1 MKLFHLSDLHLGKR
15 LNEYPLRDDQHYILK
30 QVLKMMDAE
39 KPDALIIAG
48 DVYDKSVPPADAVTL
63 FDDFL
68 YELAQRQMP
77 TLIVSGNHDS
87 PERLSFGSRLMEHEQ
102 IYMSRVFDGHTSKVS
117 FTDEHGPVN
126 FYLLPFVKPVNV
138 RSALLDDYPEEA
150 AAISSYTDALR
161 AAIRHMD
168 VDESERNVL
177 VAHQFV
183 TGAKTS
189 ESENTYV
196 GGLDNVDVDVFDPFD
211 YVALGHLHSPQRV
224 SRDTVRYCGTPL
236 KYSVSEADQE
246 KSVTVI
252 ELREK
257 GTVDLRFLP
266 LIPLRDLRK
275 IRGTYQELTLRD
287 TYQNTNTDDFLHIT
301 LTDEQDIPYAVDKLR
316 NIYPHLIQLSY
327 DNLRTRNTQELKAT
341 EDAVVLTP
349 SDLFEQFFET
359 QNNQPMSDDQRA
371 YLQSVIEKIWE
382 DAS

>member
-1 MKLFHLSDLHLGKR
+1 MKLFHVSDLHLGKR
-15 LNEYPLRDDQHYILK
+15 LNEYSLRDDQRHILT
-30 QVLKMMDAE
+30 QILEMMDAE
-39 KPDALIIAG
+39 RPDALIIAG
-48 DVYDKSVPPADAVTL
+48 DVYDKAMPPADAVTL

-68 YELAQRQMP
+68 FELAQRQMP

-102 IYMSRVFDGHTSKVS
+102 IYMSRVFDGHTTKVS

-138 RSALLDDYPEEA
+138 RSALLDDHPEEA

>member
-1 MKLFHLSDLHLGKR
+1 VSGLTKAVP
-15 LNEYPLRDDQHYILK
+15 EAEI
-30 QVLKMMDAE
+30 MM
-39 KPDALIIAG
+39 I
-48 DVYDKSVPPADAVTL
+48 
-63 FDDFL
+63 
-68 YELAQRQMP
+68 
-77 TLIVSGNHDS
+77 SGNHDS
-87 PERLSFGSRLMEHEQ
+87 APRVNMFRSVLRRQRIHMIGTPPQRPEEHIEKVTLKDAFGN
-102 IYMSRVFDGHTSKVS
+102 
-117 FTDEHGPVN
+117 VN

-316 NIYPHLIQLSY
+316 NIYPNLIQLAY

>member
-68 YELAQRQMP
+68 FELAQRQMP

-102 IYMSRVFDGHTSKVS
+102 IYMSRVFDGHATKVS

-257 GTVDLRFLP
+257 GPTSRTSP
-266 LIPLRDLRK
+266 MRSTNSETSIP
-275 IRGTYQELTLRD
+275 T
-287 TYQNTNTDDFLHIT
+287 
-301 LTDEQDIPYAVDKLR
+301 
-316 NIYPHLIQLSY
+316 
-327 DNLRTRNTQELKAT
+327 
-341 EDAVVLTP
+341 
-349 SDLFEQFFET
+349 
-359 QNNQPMSDDQRA
+359 
-371 YLQSVIEKIWE
+371 
-382 DAS
+382 